1 MRILIA
7 TTILAV
13 ASATAGL
20 AADAAAGKAVYDR
33 ACKSCHGPDGSGNP
47 AIAKAMKV
55 DLKDIRKSS
64 DADLKKSVTAGI
76 GKMKPVSSV
85 NAAQTDDMIAYLHSL
100 K

>member
-1 MRILIA
+1 MRILIV

-20 AADAAAGKAVYDR
+20 AADPAAGKAVYDR
-33 ACKSCHGPDGSGNP
+33 ACKSCHGADGSGTP
-47 AIAKAMKV
+47 AVAKAMKV
-55 DLKDIRKSS
+55 DFKDIRQLS
-64 DADLKKSVTAGI
+64 DADLKKAVAEGF

-85 NAAQTDDMIAYLHSL
+85 NAAQTDDVIAYLHSL

>member
-33 ACKSCHGPDGSGNP
+33 ACKSCHGADGSGNP

-55 DLKDIRKSS
+55 DLKDIRQSS
-64 DADLKKSVTAGI
+64 DADLKKSVTDGI
-76 GKMKPVSSV
+76 GKMKSVPSV
-85 NAAQTDDMIAYLHSL
+85 NAAQTDDMIAYLRSL

>member
-33 ACKSCHGPDGSGNP
+33 ACKSCHGADGTGNP

-55 DLKDIRKSS
+55 ELKDIRQSS
-64 DADLKKSVTAGI
+64 DADLKKAVAEGA
-76 GKMKPVSSV
+76 GKMKPVPSV
-85 NAAQTDDMIAYLHSL
+85 NAAQTGDVIAYLHSL

>member
-7 TTILAV
+7 TAILAV
-13 ASATAGL
+13 ASASAGM

-55 DLKDIRKSS
+55 DLKDIRQAS
-64 DADLKKSVTAGI
+64 DADLKKAVTAGT
-76 GKMKPVSSV
+76 GKMKPVASV
-85 NAAQTDDMIAYLHSL
+85 NAAQTDDVIAYLHSL

>member
-55 DLKDIRKSS
+55 ELKDIKTSS
-64 DADLKKSVTAGI
+64 DADLKKAVTAGA
-76 GKMKPVSSV
+76 GKMKPVASV
-85 NAAQTDDMIAYLHSL
+85 NAAQTDDVIAYLHSL